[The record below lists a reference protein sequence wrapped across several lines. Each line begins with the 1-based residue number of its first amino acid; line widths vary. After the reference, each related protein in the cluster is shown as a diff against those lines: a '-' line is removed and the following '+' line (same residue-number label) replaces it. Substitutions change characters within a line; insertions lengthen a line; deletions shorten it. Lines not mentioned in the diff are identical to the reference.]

1 MDGMPFFNHRF
12 ILAFFLVNKFLCKWT
27 NPLAFIQKFPLTM
40 ANPPPTALVRQFSAS
55 SAAPQKKVPSLQY
68 CFLSDGCVDVQKFLQ
83 RQVAARKCSLWRT
96 STALNLIHGV
106 SESLFFVQKHMLMLQ
121 RV

>member
-12 ILAFFLVNKFLCKWT
+12 ILAFFGKQI
-27 NPLAFIQKFPLTM
+27 PLQMDKSTGVRPEIPIDDGQ
-40 ANPPPTALVRQFSAS
+40 PPPTALVRQFSAS

>member
-1 MDGMPFFNHRF
+1 MPFFNHRF

-68 CFLSDGCVDVQKFLQ
+68 CFLSDGCVDVQKF
-83 RQVAARKCSLWRT
+83 
-96 STALNLIHGV
+96 STASSCRSQMLTLEDV
-106 SESLFFVQKHMLMLQ
+106 DRLSESLFFVQKHMLMLQ